1 MWTFTETGFTSAV
14 QHRDNPDLL
23 VVRAR
28 DLLSLEP
35 IAAEFPEL
43 EITSSATSDYPH
55 RIIMPKTKY
64 ASWLVKGV
72 VALNYPNFKNRV
84 YQTRGQKFAH
94 LLSNVWAT
102 MLGAEDQAAQDVRDG
117 YDAKYGWKD

>member
-14 QHRDNPDLL
+14 QNRDNPELL
-23 VVRAR
+23 VVRGR

-35 IAAEFPEL
+35 ITARFPNL
-43 EITSSATSDYPH
+43 QITSSATSDYPH
-55 RIIMPKTKY
+55 RIIMTKTEY
-64 ASWLVKGV
+64 AQYV
-72 VALNYPNFKNRV
+72 VDAITDLNYPNFKNRV

-94 LLSNVWAT
+94 LLSNVWST

-117 YDAKYGWKD
+117 YEAEYGWK

>member
-35 IAAEFPEL
+35 IVAEFPEL

-55 RIIMPKTKY
+55 RVIMPKTKY
-64 ASWLVKGV
+64 ASWLVNSV
-72 VALNYPNFKNRV
+72 DTLNYPKFKNRV
-84 YQTRGQKFAH
+84 
-94 LLSNVWAT
+94 
-102 MLGAEDQAAQDVRDG
+102 
-117 YDAKYGWKD
+117 

>member
-14 QHRDNPDLL
+14 QHRDSPDLL

-35 IAAEFPEL
+35 IVTANPDL

-55 RIIMPKTKY
+55 RIIMPKTTY
-64 ASWLVKGV
+64 ASWLVDNV
-72 VALNYPNFKNRV
+72 SELSYPNFKNRV

-94 LLSNVWAT
+94 LLSDVWST

>member
-14 QHRDNPDLL
+14 QHRDNPELL
-23 VVRAR
+23 VVRGR

-35 IAAEFPEL
+35 ITASFPHL

-55 RIIMPKTKY
+55 RIIMTKTEY
-64 ASWLVKGV
+64 AQWV
-72 VALNYPNFKNRV
+72 VNNITELNYPNFKNRV

-94 LLSNVWAT
+94 LLSNVWST

-117 YDAKYGWKD
+117 YDAKYGWN